1 MQDQDRYHKLVSQME
16 KEDADFFDYA
26 NEVLNEC
33 KVGGRPLYPIQK
45 TIHVSS
51 VKSLIQEPYY
61 LIFLFHFKLIT
72 CCNYRNIEK
81 SMV

>member
-1 MQDQDRYHKLVSQME
+1 MQDQQRHQKLVSRME

-45 TIHVSS
+45 TIHVRAIL
-51 VKSLIQEPYY
+51 V
-61 LIFLFHFKLIT
+61 F
-72 CCNYRNIEK
+72 
-81 SMV
+81 